1 MPQVV
6 QLGEQLRARGYEI
19 PEQIYRMEDMQEL
32 LIRLLK
38 KGEYHAQ

>member
-1 MPQVV
+1 MV

-19 PEQIYRMEDMQEL
+19 PEQIYRMEDMREL